1 MPKKFQDIL
10 PPKPKIPEWKR
21 PVKSKLLLPP
31 AANFNKYSG
40 PNSPRPKNSFQT
52 PLAATLVIFLLLIVF
67 YAANIFDLKKKVA
80 GVAPAVSGKF
90 QTAIE
95 SLLNL
100 DLKSAKENFAAASSD
115 IDSLESEANRY
126 GLTSIAETIGVVIP
140 YVKSFPDMVKSVAD
154 LARSTVD
161 LSTDLENLYKNMLGW
176 MINRQGDQLIKSLS
190 GMKDRVEKIGSLT
203 ATIVDAS
210 SKIGDGLGPEL
221 GAVSA
226 KVKKGSDF
234 LDAFLSW
241 LNVSRNQHLLVLFQ
255 NPDEIRPGGGFI
267 GSYAHATLLKGS
279 LMGLDVR
286 DIYDPDGQLDR
297 KVVPPKPLQRITE
310 KWGARDANW
319 FPDFPASARKVSEL
333 LESSKIYKE
342 QLVKFSGV
350 VALNTEVIRDLM
362 DVIGPVRLKDYDVTL
377 NSANIIKI
385 IQSEVE
391 SGEDKK
397 AGQPKKILQVLTPII
412 FDRIGKLGDEEK
424 KGLLLKLKDRLQGK
438 DIMVYFKDPSLEA
451 YLKEAGVAGE
461 VATLSNSFF
470 GSYLSVV
477 NANIG
482 GGKSDA
488 FMVQSIGLNVKIA
501 EDGGISNRLVITREH
516 TGEEQ
521 KEWWYKATNKNYLQ
535 VLVPIGS
542 RLLKTTGA
550 TKKSAP
556 TATNYKALGF
566 QIDADVSSIEA
577 AGAMFGKLI
586 FANWLD
592 IPAGEKKSLELEY
605 LSPGKFDLSK
615 NKKFS
620 FIFDKQSGVN
630 GELALEIELPL
641 GYTWEATGS
650 RVFKESYQGL
660 PSRISLDLD
669 LLEASR

>member
-10 PPKPKIPEWKR
+10 PPKPKIPQWKR
-21 PVKSKLLLPP
+21 PVTSKLLLPP
-31 AANFNKYSG
+31 SANFNRYSG
-40 PNSPRPKNSFQT
+40 PSSPKPKNSFQT

-67 YAANIFDLKKKVA
+67 YASNIFDLKKKVA
-80 GVAPAVSGKF
+80 GVAPAVSDKF
-90 QTAIE
+90 QTALE

-100 DLKSAKENFAAASSD
+100 DIKSAKENFAAASSD
-115 IDSLESEANRY
+115 IDSLKSEANRY

-140 YVKSFPDMVKSVAD
+140 YVKSFPDLVKSVAD
-154 LARSTVD
+154 LAKGTVD

-176 MINRQGDQLIKSLS
+176 MINREGDQLIKSLS
-190 GMKDRVEKIGSLT
+190 GMKDRVEKIGGLT
-203 ATIVDAS
+203 ATIMEAG
-210 SKIGDGLGPEL
+210 SKIGDGLGPDL
-221 GAVSA
+221 GAVNA
-226 KVKKGSDF
+226 KVKKGLGF
-234 LDAFLSW
+234 LDSFLGW

-279 LMGLDVR
+279 LMDLDVR
-286 DIYDPDGQLDR
+286 DIYDPDGQLVR
-297 KVVPPKPLQRITE
+297 KVVPPKALQRITE

-319 FPDFPASARKVSEL
+319 FPDFPTSARKVSEL
-333 LESSKIYKE
+333 LESSKIYNE

-362 DVIGPVRLKDYDVTL
+362 DVIGPVKLKDYNLTL

-424 KGLLLKLKDRLQGK
+424 KGLLLKLKERFQGK

-461 VATLSNSFF
+461 IASLPNSFF

-488 FMVQSIGLNVKIA
+488 FVDQSIGLNVKIA
-501 EDGGISNRLVITREH
+501 KDGAISNRLVITREH
-516 TGEEQ
+516 TGEEE
-521 KEWWYKATNKNYLQ
+521 KEWWYKATNKNYIQ
-535 VLVPIGS
+535 VLVPLGS

-550 TKKSAP
+550 TTKPAP
-556 TATNYKALGF
+556 VARNYKALGF
-566 QIDADVSSIEA
+566 QIDADVSGIEA
-577 AGAMFGKLI
+577 AGAMFGKLV

-592 IPAGEKKSLELEY
+592 VPAGEKKSLELEY
-605 LSPGKFDLSK
+605 LNPGKFDLSK

-630 GELALEIELPL
+630 GILALEIELPE
-641 GYTWEATGS
+641 GYMWEATGS

-660 PSRISLDLD
+660 LSRISLDLN
-669 LLEASR
+669 LLEVSR